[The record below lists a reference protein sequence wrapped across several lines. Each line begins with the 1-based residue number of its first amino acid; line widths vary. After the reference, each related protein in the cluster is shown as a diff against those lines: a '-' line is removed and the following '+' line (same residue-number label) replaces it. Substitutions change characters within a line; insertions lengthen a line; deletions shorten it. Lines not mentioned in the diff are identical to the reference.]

1 MEFESPNTLLEPKT
15 EIDLDLSLEEL
26 DAILEIDVL
35 NTVPPL
41 INPIQPCWVARA
53 VYGESNPDWMVFR
66 DWLMNEAPAWFR
78 SLYIRHGERVAR
90 GIQPH
95 RRIKAVLRAAMDRVV
110 APRR

>member
-26 DAILEIDVL
+26 DAILEIEVL
-35 NTVPPL
+35 NTVPP
-41 INPIQPCWVARA
+41 ITNIGCWVARA
-53 VYGESNPDWMVFR
+53 VYGETNPDWMVFR
-66 DWLMNEAPAWFR
+66 GWLANEAPAWFR

-90 GIQPH
+90 HIQPH
-95 RRIKAVLRAAMDRVV
+95 RWIKAILRAAMDRVV